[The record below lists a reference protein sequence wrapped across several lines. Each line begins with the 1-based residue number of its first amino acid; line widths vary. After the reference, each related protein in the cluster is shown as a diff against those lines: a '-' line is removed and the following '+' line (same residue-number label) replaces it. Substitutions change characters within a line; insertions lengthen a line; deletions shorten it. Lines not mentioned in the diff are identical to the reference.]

1 MQKPA
6 QVFLVVAVA
15 LSALAAGLYFRGSD
29 ERVSTTVTAPPAAV
43 MDTAL
48 AGLDGRKA
56 KLSDWKGKVMVVNFW
71 ATWCAPCRKE
81 IPEFIRMQSR
91 LGPKGLQFVG
101 IAIDEMDKVKAYA
114 QEVGINYPLLVGEI
128 DAVEVSRAF
137 GNELGALPFT
147 VIIDR
152 QGRVVRTELGG
163 TNEAKLGPVVE
174 PLLDAPAN

>member
-6 QVFLVVAVA
+6 QVFLFVAVA
-15 LSALAAGLYFRGSD
+15 LSALAVGIYFRGSD
-29 ERVSTTVTAPPAAV
+29 DRVSATVTTPPAAV

-48 AGLDGRKA
+48 AGLDGRKS
-56 KLSDWKGKVMVVNFW
+56 KLSDWKGRVLVVNFW

-91 LGPKGLQFVG
+91 LGPRGLQFVG

-114 QEVGINYPLLVGEI
+114 AEVGINYPLLVGEI
-128 DAVEVSRAF
+128 EAVEASRAF

-147 VIIDR
+147 VVIDR

-174 PLLDAPAN
+174 PLLAAAPN

>member
-1 MQKPA
+1 
-6 QVFLVVAVA
+6 
-15 LSALAAGLYFRGSD
+15 
-29 ERVSTTVTAPPAAV
+29 
-43 MDTAL
+43 
-48 AGLDGRKA
+48 
-56 KLSDWKGKVMVVNFW
+56 
-71 ATWCAPCRKE
+71 
-81 IPEFIRMQSR
+81 MQSR